1 MKTFVCLLAFATAF
15 FQVQKIMQPHME
27 QSEDEKEPSLGEE
40 MLQEFCKN

>member
-15 FQVQKIMQPHME
+15 MQVQKIMQPKLE
-27 QSEDEKEPSLGEE
+27 QSDEETEPSLGEE

>member
-15 FQVQKIMQPHME
+15 MQVQKIMQPKLE
-27 QSEDEKEPSLGEE
+27 QPEEENEPSLGEE

>member
-15 FQVQKIMQPHME
+15 LQVQKRSQPEME
-27 QSEDEKEPSLGEE
+27 CSEGEGELSLGEE